1 MPSRDRRRQ
10 KIAKLTPVKSKPS
23 IRKFHFEAEPWEAE
37 PWYAEAA
44 RKLSAVRKSAELR
57 R

>member
-10 KIAKLTPVKSKPS
+10 KTKNHPARSKQRVQRS
-23 IRKFHFEAEPWEAE
+23 RFESE

-44 RKLSAVRKSAELR
+44 RKLSAVKRTG
-57 R
+57 

>member
-10 KIAKLTPVKSKPS
+10 KTTKNAAAPSKPS
-23 IRKFHFEAEPWEAE
+23 IRKSHFEAE

-44 RKLSAVRKSAELR
+44 RKLSAVKRTG
-57 R
+57 